1 MTDSDRQS
9 DRYGEPLPNPAASP
23 LIYRPPE
30 LDSDGQGDDS
40 DLPTGDDRVPPP
52 SDRAWAPIVVTG
64 LIVVLLAAVAGVL
77 FTGGSSAE
85 AENVVVPPSLTEG
98 TLRGSIRIQPLPSG
112 DVEGPVRS
120 SMTLG
125 VRVTR
130 PSGTPVS
137 DTTVSFQVE
146 SGEGTLSEFVAETDE
161 DGVAE
166 TAFNLPERP
175 GSSVITAFLD
185 EARFNVGRII
195 VTAMPGFASTIQ
207 AVSGNGQQA
216 LVGDLLP
223 NRLYVAIR
231 DAEGNPVPHAEVRF
245 QADEG
250 NGIVAPT
257 QTRTDSLGRASTMW
271 RLGMQD
277 GPQTLQVVSPDVMSS
292 VVTFSATG
300 NPRATLDTPDNAPVE
315 TRSVRVAP
323 IRFAI
328 GGSHLCKLEG
338 GTVRCRGDSNRGRVS
353 ANGTSGL
360 LSLTSGASHS
370 CGLDAAGVASC
381 WGANESG
388 QLGDGSRTDRQGPT
402 NVRTEL
408 RFSALAAGTSHTCGL
423 AGGGVPLCW
432 GRNLSGQLGDG
443 TRNDQTAPRT
453 VGSGMR
459 FVAIAAGWSH
469 TCGLTESGNAF
480 CWGLNSKGQLG
491 DGGRLDR
498 LEPTLV
504 GGSVETIVAGA
515 EHTCG
520 VSRGTVRC
528 WGGNANGQLGD
539 GSGED
544 RTSPVDVTG
553 LPGRP
558 SRLAAGAVHT
568 CALMAGGQ
576 AYCWGQNISGQLGD
590 GSNQARTSPVAV
602 SGGITFAEIY
612 AGGAQTCG
620 RTAAGEEF
628 CWGLNAAGQLGD
640 GSRTNRNVPTRVN

>member
-1 MTDSDRQS
+1 MTDSDPQS
-9 DRYGEPLPNPAASP
+9 DRFGEPRPNPGASP

-30 LDSDGQGDDS
+30 PDAGARNLPEPADGAEAR
-40 DLPTGDDRVPPP
+40 TE
-52 SDRAWAPIVVTG
+52 RAWAPLVVGG
-64 LIVVLLAAVAGVL
+64 LVVVLLLATAGML
-77 FTGGSSAE
+77 FTGNSGE
-85 AENVVVPPSLTEG
+85 EEGMVVVPPELVDGQPGG
-98 TLRGSIRIQPLPSG
+98 TIRIQPLPSG

-120 SMTLG
+120 TMTLG

-130 PSGTPVS
+130 PSGTPVP
-137 DTTVSFQVE
+137 DTTVSFQIE
-146 SGEGTLSEFVAETDE
+146 SGLGTLSQFVSETDE

-166 TAFNLPERP
+166 TDFLLPERP
-175 GSSVITAFLD
+175 GSSVVTAFLD
-185 EARFNVGRII
+185 EGRFNVGRIV
-195 VTAMPGFASTIQ
+195 VTAMPGFASTIE
-207 AVSGNGQQA
+207 AVSGNGQRA

-223 NRLYVAIR
+223 NRLYVRIA
-231 DAEGNPVPHAEVRF
+231 DTEGNPVPHAEVRF
-245 QADEG
+245 QVDDG

-271 RLGMQD
+271 RLGMED

-292 VVTFSATG
+292 IVTFNATG
-300 NPRATLDTPDNAPVE
+300 DPRATLETPDNAPVE
-315 TRSVRVAP
+315 TRPVLVAP
-323 IRFAI
+323 VRFAV
-328 GGSHLCKLEG
+328 GGSHLCKIEG
-338 GTVRCRGDSNRGRVS
+338 GAVRCRGGGNRGQTS
-353 ANGTSGL
+353 ASGA
-360 LSLTSGASHS
+360 SGIVFVTSGASHS
-370 CGLDAAGVASC
+370 CGLDAGGVATC

-408 RFSALAAGTSHTCGL
+408 RFSALAAGTYHTCGL

-453 VGSGMR
+453 VGSGMQ
-459 FVAIAAGWSH
+459 FVTIAAGWEH
-469 TCGLTESGNAF
+469 TCGLTASGNAF

-504 GGSVETIVAGA
+504 GGAVETIVGGS

-520 VSRGTVRC
+520 ISQGSVLC
-528 WGGNANGQLGD
+528 WGGNASGQLGD

-544 RTSPVDVTG
+544 RTSPVEVQG

-558 SRLAAGAVHT
+558 IRLAAGGVHT
-568 CALMAGGQ
+568 CALIVGGE
-576 AYCWGQNISGQLGD
+576 AWCWGQNLSGQLGD
-590 GSNQARTSPVAV
+590 GTTQSRNAPVAV
-602 SGGITFAEIY
+602 AGGLTFSEIY

-620 RTAAGEEF
+620 RTTGGEEY

-640 GSRTNRNVPTRVN
+640 GSRSNRNVPTRVN